1 MSPSRSPGGGPGSGP
16 LLSPEELGRR
26 VRAAR
31 AYADLSISAL
41 APNLSTG
48 AKRLQRIEAGKLE
61 LSPVQCEATMAAVE
75 AVCGLPSGWIINA
88 FPSRD
93 SVLAERRRLSQRI
106 RQLEDVL
113 SRL

>member
-1 MSPSRSPGGGPGSGP
+1 
-16 LLSPEELGRR
+16 
-26 VRAAR
+26 
-31 AYADLSISAL
+31 
-41 APNLSTG
+41 
-48 AKRLQRIEAGKLE
+48 
-61 LSPVQCEATMAAVE
+61 MAAVE